1 MWRRIDEDPPDNYQD
16 CLVSDGRSWPVC
28 AISQVFDGVAWVYP
42 RPELV
47 EAGYLPLWWMPL
59 PRLPQRSDVMRN
71 GFLMVAAVVFLA
83 GSAHAGPFSR
93 RVTTTRASTCTGG
106 SCSTAS
112 SRTVTRGGGAQAHAE
127 SMAAS
132 GSMVHA
138 ASHGSTYE
146 GVGVGGSP
154 AAALASCCNNG
165 GAVLEEGVAQGRDGR
180 FYACRRYSLR

>member
-1 MWRRIDEDPPDNYQD
+1 
-16 CLVSDGRSWPVC
+16 
-28 AISQVFDGVAWVYP
+28 
-42 RPELV
+42 
-47 EAGYLPLWWMPL
+47 
-59 PRLPQRSDVMRN
+59 MR
-71 GFLMVAAVVFLA
+71 FLMAIVAVAVLSGA
-83 GSAHAGPFSR
+83 ADAGPFSR
-93 RVTTTRASTCTGG
+93 RSVTTTRASSCVGG

-112 SRTVTRGGGAQAHAE
+112 TRTVTRGAQAHAD

-165 GAVLEEGVAQGRDGR
+165 GAVLEEGVSQGRDGR
-180 FYACRRYSLR
+180 WYACRRYSLR